1 MTTKRATVMVK
12 ITAAHAERTTGWL
25 FVNRVGFRTK
35 PTLLRPASCNLGA
48 LGIALW
54 NALGGLVLVYSSRM
68 LRKCEK
74 SVNPAGFGAPAP
86 FKNGKCDV
94 IVCVS

>member
-12 ITAAHAERTTGWL
+12 ITAAHAERTTGL
-25 FVNRVGFRTK
+25 LLVSQVGFRIK
-35 PTLLRPASCNLGA
+35 PTLLGPASCNLGA
-48 LGIALW
+48 LGFAPW
-54 NALGGLVLVYSSRM
+54 GLEIVYTSRM